1 MSKPQFN
8 GNVHITRRKVTGE
21 QSKAAKVARFDM
33 KQSGIDPLNESQV
46 FTPEELDDLYAKDDP
61 DEPWWNKY

>member
-1 MSKPQFN
+1 
-8 GNVHITRRKVTGE
+8 
-21 QSKAAKVARFDM
+21 M
-33 KQSGIDPLNESQV
+33 KQSGIEPLNESQV